1 MSQYQ
6 IWSVIFL
13 SVYYGVVIIFFF
25 KVLLENKNPL
35 KTQSYLILMVLL
47 PVLGLLIY
55 LFFGINFR
63 KQKLFSRKGF
73 QEQKIIQRWIKEYD
87 NLLVNSTESVREYL
101 HEKAKLPYLFWR
113 NNYSMLT
120 GNNSVRFLY
129 NGEEKFP
136 VLLEKLKQARH
147 HIHMEYYLIED
158 DDIGNRVIDVLCQKS
173 IEGITVR
180 LIADDLGCN
189 KIKDR
194 TWKKL
199 RKSGVKVKKYNP
211 VIFTS
216 LANRVNYR
224 DHRKIVVID
233 GEMAFVGGINIA
245 DRYINRE
252 GKKGMYW
259 RDTHCLI
266 EGEAT
271 YSLQVLFMLNWYF
284 VSKELLYPTGDLFPR
299 FGTKGRVVTSII
311 SSDPDSDFPNLME
324 AYFGMITSATRE
336 ILIST
341 PYFIPNESVLTALKT
356 AAKGGV
362 KVVLLLPGVADTFFV
377 HAASLTFIGE
387 LLRNDIQVYYYTKGM
402 IHSKIMIIDEE
413 LSTVGTANMDYR
425 SFDNNAEVNAVF
437 FDEGVARELKKQFEK
452 DLAHARQVDYIVWK
466 GRPFRE
472 KIIGSLGRLV
482 APLL

>member
-1 MSQYQ
+1 MPQYQ
-6 IWSVIFL
+6 IWSIVLL
-13 SVYYGVVIIFFF
+13 SLYYGVVIVFFF

-35 KTQSYLILMVLL
+35 KTQSYLILMALL
-47 PVLGLLIY
+47 PILGLMIY
-55 LFFGINFR
+55 LFFGVNFR

-73 QEQKIIQRWIKEYD
+73 QEQKIIQRWIKDYD
-87 NLLVNSTESVREYL
+87 NLLISSTESVREYL

-120 GNNSVRFLY
+120 GNNKVTFLY
-129 NGEEKFP
+129 NGEQKFP
-136 VLLEKLKQARH
+136 VLIEKLEQAKH

-158 DDIGNRVIDVLCQKS
+158 DEIGNKILGVLCQKS
-173 IEGITVR
+173 MEGITVR
-180 LIADDLGCN
+180 LIVDAIGGN
-189 KIKDR
+189 KLKR
-194 TWKKL
+194 KTLKKL
-199 RKSGVKVKKYNP
+199 KKAGVHFKKYNP
-211 VIFTS
+211 VIFTR

-233 GEMAFVGGINIA
+233 GEIGFVGGLNIA
-245 DRYINRE
+245 DRYINKE
-252 GKKGMYW
+252 GKKGYYW
-259 RDTHCLI
+259 RDTHCMI

-284 VSKELLYPTGDLFPR
+284 VSRELLYPTSHLFPR
-299 FGTKGRVVTSII
+299 FGPKGKVVTSII
-311 SSDPDSDFPNLME
+311 SSDPDSDYPNLME
-324 AYFGMITSATRE
+324 AYFGMITSATKE

-362 KVVLLLPGVADTFFV
+362 KVILLLPGVADTFFV

-387 LLRNDIQVYYYTKGM
+387 LLRNDIYVYYYTKGM

-437 FDEGVARELKKQFEK
+437 FDPGVAGELKKQFEA
-452 DLAHARQVDYIVWK
+452 DLADSERVDYLKWK
-466 GRPFRE
+466 SRPFKL
-472 KIIGSLGRLV
+472 KITGSLGRLV